1 MRIGLHVG
9 RVVAGVIGTKKFR
22 YDIWGKDVMTAV
34 LMESSGVPG
43 EVCCS
48 ESMLKYLEG
57 AFTFT
62 PNSLNPTVEL
72 KHSKQPDGSLQT
84 IDSFQIVRTPPTA
97 S

>member
-1 MRIGLHVG
+1 MFGIHVG
-9 RVVAGVIGTKKFR
+9 HVTAGVIGTKKFR

-57 AFTFT
+57 AFKFA
-62 PNSLNPTVEL
+62 PNPLHPTVEL
-72 KHSKQPDGSLQT
+72 PHAKAQDGTVST
-84 IDSFQIVRTPPTA
+84 IDSYQLVRE
-97 S
+97 